1 MSANP
6 ILQSPK
12 NFFIYLIFSSI
23 LVFVYFILVIY
34 DANINQNIAIADL
47 IIFNLLLAGFGLSF
61 WFSAKYLSIENVSI
75 SKIILSHIV
84 GYFLV
89 TFIWLLIGYFITLS
103 LTLDKFDYDTFFIN
117 TLKHRV
123 IIGFLHYF
131 LLTSFY
137 YIVIYYSSFQEKII
151 KEKELKS
158 LVTEAELKSLKFQ
171 INPHFVFNALNSMSA
186 LTEIDPKRAKQ
197 MIIKLADFL
206 RYTLANNDKQKNSLT
221 EELRNIKLYLDI
233 EKIRFEDKFEYVED
247 IEIECKNVEIPS
259 MILQPL
265 FENAIKHAVYETLN
279 VVTIKLSCKKENDFL
294 KIALENNFEGESHK
308 KGAGVGIRN
317 IKERLRLIYGRDNLV
332 EVKKEEGNFSVNIFI
347 PIDNKIIL
355 T

>member
-1 MSANP
+1 MAGNP

-12 NFFIYLIFSSI
+12 NFFLYLIFSAI
-23 LVFVYFILVIY
+23 LVFVYFNLVIY
-34 DANINQNIAIADL
+34 DSNISQNIAITDL

-75 SKIILSHIV
+75 SKIIISHIV
-84 GYFLV
+84 GYTLV
-89 TFIWLLIGYFITLS
+89 TIIWLLIGYFASLS
-103 LTLDKFDYDTFFIN
+103 LTFDKLDYDSFFIS
-117 TLKHRV
+117 TLKQRV

-151 KEKELKS
+151 KEKELKN

-206 RYTLANNDKQKNSLT
+206 RYTLANNDRQKNSLS
-221 EELRNIKLYLDI
+221 EELKNIKLYLDI
-233 EKIRFEDKFEYVED
+233 EKIRFEDKFEFVEKID
-247 IEIECKNVEIPS
+247 ETCKNIEIPS

-265 FENAIKHAVYETLN
+265 FENAIKHAVYETLDK
-279 VVTIKLSCKKENDFL
+279 VTISLNCNTLDEYL
-294 KIALENNFEGESHK
+294 KISLSNNFEGESRK
-308 KGAGVGIRN
+308 KGAGVGLRN
-317 IKERLRLIYGRDNLV
+317 IRERLALIYHQDNLL
-332 EVKKEEGNFSVNIFI
+332 EVKKENGTFTVNIFI
-347 PIDNKIIL
+347 PLDKNI
-355 T
+355 